1 MVNTIAD
8 RDPLDPTSLQERNA
22 IDGNNQ
28 QTTGTPAHNLNDLD
42 MYIDR
47 NAAP

>member
-8 RDPLDPTSLQERNA
+8 HDPLDPASLQERNA
-22 IDGNNQ
+22 IDGNNKQ
-28 QTTGTPAHNLNDLD
+28 AVPAHNLNDLD
-42 MYIDR
+42 MIIDR

>member
-1 MVNTIAD
+1 MVNTISD
-8 RDPLDPTSLQERNA
+8 RDPLDPASLQERNA

-28 QTTGTPAHNLNDLD
+28 QTTPAHNLNDLD
-42 MYIDR
+42 MYTDQ